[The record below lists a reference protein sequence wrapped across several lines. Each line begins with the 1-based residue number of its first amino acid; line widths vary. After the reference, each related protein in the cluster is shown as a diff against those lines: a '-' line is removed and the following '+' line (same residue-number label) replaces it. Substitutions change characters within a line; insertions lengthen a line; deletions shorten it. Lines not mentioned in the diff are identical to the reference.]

1 LKKGEKMRALVTG
14 SSGFVGSHLVE
25 ELVRQK
31 YTVRV
36 LLRGTAISPWLQG
49 LPLEHAQADFED
61 AQALAKALAGVD
73 IIFHVGGV
81 TKAVKAEGYIEGNA
95 APTKALLEAAC
106 SGKGVSRVRRFVLV
120 SSHAMI
126 GPVKNVQAASD
137 EDDIPKPVEAYGR
150 AKLAAEFVAR
160 SYSHRIP
167 VTIIRPPTVY
177 GPRDKD
183 CLELFKMI
191 KRRVN
196 LYYGNAKKYT
206 SIVYVRDLVQGMIAA
221 ATSPKAENRAY
232 FLCNDEALTW
242 RELQTAIKRTMKKR
256 ALGIYL
262 PAFTASIAAFFGEI
276 IMRLTKKPLLVNREK
291 AKLGRPRYWIA
302 SNKRARAE
310 IRFIPKTNLMDGLA
324 ETYAWYKENKWL

>member
-1 LKKGEKMRALVTG
+1 MRALVTE

-25 ELVRQK
+25 ELVRRK

-36 LLRGTAISPWLQG
+36 LLRGGAVSPWLQG
-49 LPLEHAQADFED
+49 LPIEHAQADFQD
-61 AQALAKALAGVD
+61 APALAKALVGVD

-81 TKAVKAEGYIEGNA
+81 TKAVKVEEYIEGNVA
-95 APTKALLEAAC
+95 STKALLEAAC
-106 SGKGVSRVRRFVLV
+106 SGRGASGVRRFVLV

-126 GPVKNVQAASD
+126 GPVKSAKDASD
-137 EDDIPKPVEAYGR
+137 EDDIPCPVEAYGR
-150 AKLAAEFVAR
+150 AKMTAELVAR

-167 VTIIRPPTVY
+167 ITIIRPPTVY

-191 KRRVN
+191 KKGVN
-196 LYYGNAKKYT
+196 LYYGNAKKHM
-206 SIVYVRDLVQGMIAA
+206 SIIYVRDLVQGMILAA
-221 ATSPKAENRAY
+221 ASPKACNRAY
-232 FLCNDEALTW
+232 FLCNDASLTW
-242 RELQTAIKRTMKKR
+242 RELQTAIKHTMKKR

-262 PAFTASIAAFFGEI
+262 PAFTTSIAAFFGEI
-276 IMRLTKKPLLVNREK
+276 IMKLTKKPLIVNREK

-310 IRFIPKTNLMDGLA
+310 LRFDPKTDLADGLA
-324 ETYAWYKENKWL
+324 ETYMWYKENKWL